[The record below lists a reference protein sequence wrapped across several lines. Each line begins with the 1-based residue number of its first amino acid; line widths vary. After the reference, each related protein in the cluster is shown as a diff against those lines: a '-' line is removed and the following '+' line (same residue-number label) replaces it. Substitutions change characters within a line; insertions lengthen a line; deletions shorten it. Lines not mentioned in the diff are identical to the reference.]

1 MTAQCLLSA
10 SAAVA
15 TGLQHEEAMA
25 AAHAE
30 HHAGPGKGKALGDPF
45 DDSGGRVP
53 KLLQDID
60 ERDATTPWWMEP
72 SVVACIEAAEKVPQG
87 DAEPAEEAGGTGSEG
102 VRPVPGHTSSVCACD
117 CAERLLLIHSATWT
131 EVLRSL

>member
-1 MTAQCLLSA
+1 
-10 SAAVA
+10 
-15 TGLQHEEAMA
+15 MA

-30 HHAGPGKGKALGDPF
+30 HHAGLGKGKALGDPF

-102 VRPVPGHTSSVCACD
+102 VRTRPPMAPVLSVHEICVRLCHGSCAD
-117 CAERLLLIHSATWT
+117 
-131 EVLRSL
+131 RSL

>member
-30 HHAGPGKGKALGDPF
+30 HHAGLGKGKALGDPF

-102 VRPVPGHTSSVCACD
+102 VRTRPPMAPVLSVHEICVRLCHGSCAD
-117 CAERLLLIHSATWT
+117 
-131 EVLRSL
+131 RSL